1 MKAETVYNVAIHLN
15 SDELYKLHK
24 MIEKKLNENLIYE
37 KDLIA
42 KNEIRQYLIKKCFS
56 KFKK

>member
-1 MKAETVYNVAIHLN
+1 MKAQTVYNVAIHLN
-15 SDELYKLHK
+15 YDELYKLHK
-24 MIEKKLNENLIYE
+24 MIENKLNENLIYE